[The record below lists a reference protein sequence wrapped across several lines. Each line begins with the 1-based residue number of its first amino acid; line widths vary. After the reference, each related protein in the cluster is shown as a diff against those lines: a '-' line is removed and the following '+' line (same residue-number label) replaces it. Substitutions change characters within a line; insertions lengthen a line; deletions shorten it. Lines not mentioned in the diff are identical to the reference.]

1 MLCCDKRND
10 CHLRQLEK
18 EMRNLFSR
26 AQIILLSLPG
36 SQQVPVTGVRRRI
49 VWYHRRD
56 CDPHHTHAVPLS
68 FIACSRLPLSPKSE
82 RIEAVVSCSSRLL
95 FLRVVSSP
103 LKARVGP
110 LLLPPLRSPA
120 GPGLL
125 AVVSARAGCPV
136 PAMPGP
142 CALRG
147 GRLSPAFGFC
157 HLHQRETSMRG

>member
-10 CHLRQLEK
+10 CHLRQLDK

-36 SQQVPVTGVRRRI
+36 SQQVPVAGVRWRI
-49 VWYHRRD
+49 AWYHRRD
-56 CDPHHTHAVPLS
+56 CDPHHARCAFDVHCL
-68 FIACSRLPLSPKSE
+68 LPSPSSPRSE

-95 FLRVVSSP
+95 SLHVVSSP

-110 LLLPPLRSPA
+110 LLLPLLRSPA

-125 AVVSARAGCPV
+125 AIVSGRAGCPV

-142 CALRG
+142 CALGG
-147 GRLSPAFGFC
+147 GRLSPAFEFC
-157 HLHQRETSMRG
+157 HLRQRETSMCG